1 MYNAAVHSAFRHS
14 LVLLAWPSIPIWQ
27 WLALLLAV
35 VLAIG
40 IARVLRRIGVPLMR
54 RRVGSLFAGRD
65 EHLLDDLAAPMRA
78 LLLVGVIEI
87 TISLMEPAPAA
98 RRLWDATLSKLLIV
112 LGVWLFT
119 RAFRIIARFSGQ
131 YLERV
136 GRVDSTALVR
146 LIQRTLNAVALFL
159 AVVLLFRSAG
169 FDVTAMIA
177 GLGVGG
183 IAIAFAAQKTLENL
197 FGGIS
202 IIFDKPIRVGD
213 VCKIG
218 AQEGRVEDIG
228 LRSTR
233 LRTNDRTVLTVPNGQ
248 LSTMNLEN
256 LAMRDKMWFRHT
268 VGVSLETTRDQM
280 ERLMDGLRGLLAH
293 HRMVEPFTARARFVR
308 LGPASMEIEL
318 SAYILTTD
326 GAQFLEI
333 QEELLLGTLKVIE
346 GSGTAVAIPDNA
358 ARLGPGPGPYAARG
372 AVGGKTS

>member
-14 LVLLAWPSIPIWQ
+14 LVLLAWPSIPVWQ

-35 VLAIG
+35 VLAVG

-54 RRVGSLFAGRD
+54 RRVGSLFAARD

-146 LIQRTLNAVALFL
+146 LIQRTVNAVALFL

-213 VCKIG
+213 VCRIG

-233 LRTNDRTVLTVPNGQ
+233 LRTNDRTVLTVPNG
-248 LSTMNLEN
+248 LLATMSLEN
-256 LAMRDKMWFRHT
+256 FTSRDKTLFQHT
-268 VGVSLETTRDQM
+268 IALRRETSADV
-280 ERLMDGLRGLLAH
+280 LRQVLAEIH
-293 HRMVEPFTARARFVR
+293 GMLQAHPDVE
-308 LGPASMEIEL
+308 
-318 SAYILTTD
+318 
-326 GAQFLEI
+326 
-333 QEELLLGTLKVIE
+333 
-346 GSGTAVAIPDNA
+346 
-358 ARLGPGPGPYAARG
+358 
-372 AVGGKTS
+372 

>member
-40 IARVLRRIGVPLMR
+40 IAKVLRRIGVPLMR

-98 RRLWDATLSKLLIV
+98 RRLWDATLSKLFIV

-119 RAFRIIARFSGQ
+119 RAFRIIARFAGQ

-146 LIQRTLNAVALFL
+146 LIQRTVNAVALFL

-268 VGVSLETTRDQM
+268 VCVSLETTGDQM

-358 ARLGPGPGPYAARG
+358 ARLAPGPGPYAARG